1 MQLTTLPFQL
11 GTSEIDVGSRLR
23 DIRKLRGHTIRSLAE
38 KSSLNANT
46 LSLIENGKTSPSVGT
61 LQQLAQ
67 ALDVPITAF
76 FQAEAQ
82 DKQIVFQKNGLRSGV
97 NFSYGSVEDLAAG
110 LDTDGAQPLVI
121 TLNPKAGSG
130 DNPIVHTG
138 SELVFCLEGRL
149 TYTVDGQ
156 QFELEAGDSLVFH
169 AYLPHHWKNTGKTRA
184 RALLILCPTDD
195 RDRPSERHFLV
206 GKV

>member
-1 MQLTTLPFQL
+1 MQLTTLPFQI
-11 GTSEIDVGSRLR
+11 GASEVDVGGRLR
-23 DIRKLRGHTIRSLAE
+23 EIRKVHGHSIRSLAE
-38 KSSLNANT
+38 KSGLNANT

-67 ALDVPITAF
+67 ALEVPITAF
-76 FQAEAQ
+76 FQTEVQ
-82 DKQIVFQKNGLRSGV
+82 DKQVVFQKAGLRSLV
-97 NFSYGSVEDLAAG
+97 NFSHGTAEDLSAG
-110 LDTDGAQPLVI
+110 LDTNGAQPLII

-138 SELVFCLEGRL
+138 SELVFCLEGGL

-169 AYLPHHWKNTGKTRA
+169 AYLPHQWRNTGKTKA

-195 RDRPSERHFLV
+195 RDRPSERHFSV
-206 GKV
+206 G